1 MIVEWNAHIFSRDEN
16 RFPFHKEARY
26 IPDIAKHS
34 GFEVINLDDAFDSYL
49 KRMVIEDIDRAVLV
63 QPEPYGDDHTF
74 ILECLNREQKLIKG
88 TCLFYPRD
96 PQAMIKMERLVRR
109 QPRIIAIRF
118 HATNSL
124 PNIYMD
130 SLEDP
135 GVKSLWKKALE
146 LGLIIE
152 LHIGP
157 KFALQA
163 AKMINRY
170 PESVVLID
178 HLAEPHLGNAVE
190 YENVLKLSNF
200 ENVYMKISEL
210 NHIAE
215 DPPLY
220 LSVKPFIKRVI
231 ETFGPD
237 RMVWGGGT
245 HKILDAHLDGY
256 SETECLLVKGNN
268 LARLL
273 NFE

>member
-1 MIVEWNAHIFSRDEN
+1 M
-16 RFPFHKEARY
+16 
-26 IPDIAKHS
+26 
-34 GFEVINLDDAFDSYL
+34 

-63 QPEPYGDDHTF
+63 QPEPYGDDHTL
-74 ILECLNREQKLIKG
+74 ILECLDREQVYIKG

-96 PQAMIKMERLVRR
+96 PQATIKMERLVRR

-118 HATNSL
+118 HATSSL

-130 SLEDP
+130 NLDDS
-135 GVKSLWKKALE
+135 GVQSLWKKALE

-163 AKMINRY
+163 AKMINKY
-170 PESVVLID
+170 PESIVLID
-178 HLAEPHLGNAVE
+178 HLAEPHMGNAVE

-200 ENVYMKISEL
+200 ENVYIKISEL

-231 ETFGPD
+231 EAFGPD
-237 RMVWGGGT
+237 RMVWSGGT
-245 HKILDAHLDGY
+245 HKILDALMEEY
-256 SETECLLVKGNN
+256 SETERLMVKGNN